1 MFWRTSVGTNFG
13 QSALKVLSAKFNAF
27 WKNVINVWASV
38 KDDSSTAPEEILSQP
53 IWHNGRIRVG
63 GQPVFFSHWAK
74 SGIFFI
80 NDLIKEDGSLLSL
93 TDLKNNYNIN
103 INFLDYYSIM
113 LLIPQEWKSILRDNQ
128 IEKLDELCNKH
139 ILLLRVSQKVVKP
152 FYKIFIQ
159 KVFEKPLKSQNK
171 WMTDLNITEEENW
184 DIIYQL
190 PFKSILSTKLQ
201 SFQYKLYLRI
211 LYTNSMLMKCGLS
224 ETELCSYC
232 FETKESIC
240 SFSLATAY

>member
-1 MFWRTSVGTNFG
+1 MVNRS
-13 QSALKVLSAKFNAF
+13 
-27 WKNVINVWASV
+27 
-38 KDDSSTAPEEILSQP
+38 
-53 IWHNGRIRVG
+53 
-63 GQPVFFSHWAK
+63 FSHI
-74 SGIFFI
+74 GPNRVYFFI

-103 INFLDYYSIM
+103 IIFSDYYSIM

-139 ILLLRVSQKVVKP
+139 ILLLRVSQRVVKP

-159 KVFEKPLKSQNK
+159 KVFE
-171 WMTDLNITEEENW
+171 EENW

-190 PFKSILSTKLQ
+190 PFKSVLSTQLQ
-201 SFQYKLYLRI
+201 SFQYKLNLRI
-211 LYTNSMLMKCGLS
+211 VYTNSMLMKCGLS

>member
-1 MFWRTSVGTNFG
+1 
-13 QSALKVLSAKFNAF
+13 
-27 WKNVINVWASV
+27 VWASV

-63 GQPVFFSHWAK
+63 GQPVFFSYWVK

-103 INFLDYYSIM
+103 IIFLDYYSIM
-113 LLIPQEWKSILRDNQ
+113 LSIPQEWKSILRDNH
-128 IEKLDELCNKH
+128 IEKLDEICNKH
-139 ILLLRVSQKVVKP
+139 ILLLRVVKP

-171 WMTDLNITEEENW
+171 WMTDLK
-184 DIIYQL
+184 YH
-190 PFKSILSTKLQ
+190 
-201 SFQYKLYLRI
+201 
-211 LYTNSMLMKCGLS
+211 
-224 ETELCSYC
+224 
-232 FETKESIC
+232 
-240 SFSLATAY
+240 